1 MASVLTY
8 TIIANA
14 TEKVDSYITT
24 ANGLY
29 NELEGVLSTLLASNF
44 NGDAADGYN
53 AFFKEKITPALTDN
67 LTTPASSLTAGI
79 RSILESIQTQLLDTV
94 DPQLGEAN
102 RNPGA

>member
-1 MASVLTY
+1 MATVLTY
-8 TIIANA
+8 SIISNA
-14 TEKVDSYITT
+14 TEKVETYVSTC
-24 ANGLY
+24 NGLY
-29 NELEGVLSTLLASNF
+29 EELEGVLGNLLSANF

-67 LTTPASSLTAGI
+67 LTVPGESLTAGI
-79 RSILESIQTQLLDTV
+79 RSILETIQEQLLNTV